1 MIAHSTS
8 HFCPWRSEK
17 VPNAAE
23 ALPPQTSAMEVPAV
37 GSRQCQLRTPMD
49 ALSRRTTG
57 QQRSATQQRIEQSVM
72 SSKHH
77 SAATQAAC
85 CQHLDSSEDVRRRKT
100 AATANGG
107 FNWPSGQKESCAA
120 LTAPL
125 RSTVPQ

>member
-1 MIAHSTS
+1 MIAHPAS
-8 HFCPWRSEK
+8 HFCPWRSEE

-23 ALPPQTSAMEVPAV
+23 ALSPETSAMEVPAV
-37 GSRQCQLRTPMD
+37 GSRRRQLRAPMD
-49 ALSRRTTG
+49 ALSRWTAGRR
-57 QQRSATQQRIEQSVM
+57 RSATQQRIEQSVM

-77 SAATQAAC
+77 SAATQAAG

-125 RSTVPQ
+125 RSTVPW